1 MTITHATLIK
11 GEPAVEVRIA
21 QRRRLPV
28 SQYMSILGQVN
39 QSLLELDLRGTS
51 RGTPRLTWGIAD
63 LGRSGTELVAQ
74 LAPVR
79 VPPRRDATSLSAPP
93 RDLVA
98 GIRALGAAPQIPEQF
113 SAQTVERILNIGRG
127 TDDGTVDHV
136 TVTDLGSIDHAGAV
150 VTHDTIES
158 AKTAVRVA
166 RAAWGSVTGE
176 LTVLDNRGHRN
187 VRAQVYNAHRRQA
200 VVLRADLEMAVELRD
215 AWGKQVAAT
224 GTLTRNAAGQ
234 PLKLDLA
241 QLVLVETQE
250 ERISPWSILGI
261 DPRATGDLT
270 TEEFMEMIRG
280 R

>member
-1 MTITHATLIK
+1 MTITHATSVQ
-11 GEPAVEVRIA
+11 GEPGVEVRIA

-39 QSLLELDLRGTS
+39 QSLLELDLRSTS

-63 LGRSGTELVAQ
+63 LGRSGAELVAQ
-74 LAPVR
+74 LAPVHI
-79 VPPRRDATSLSAPP
+79 PPRRDATTLSAPP

-98 GIRALGAAPQIPEQF
+98 GIRALGTAPEIPEQF
-113 SAQTVERILNIGRG
+113 SAQTVERILSIGRG
-127 TDDGTVDHV
+127 TDDGTVDHI
-136 TVTDLGSIDHAGAV
+136 TVTALGDVDHVDAV

-166 RAAWGSVTGE
+166 RSAWGSVTGE

-187 VRAQVYNAHRRQA
+187 VRAQVYDAKRRQA
-200 VVLRADLEMAVELRD
+200 VVLRAELKMAGELRD
-215 AWGKQVAAT
+215 AWGKRVAAT

-250 ERISPWSILGI
+250 ERISPWSILGV
-261 DPRATGDLT
+261 DAGATGHLT